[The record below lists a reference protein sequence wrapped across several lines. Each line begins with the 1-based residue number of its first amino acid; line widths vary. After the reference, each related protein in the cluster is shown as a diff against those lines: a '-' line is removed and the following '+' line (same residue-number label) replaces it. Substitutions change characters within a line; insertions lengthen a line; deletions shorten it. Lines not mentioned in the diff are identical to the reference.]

1 MGKRGNT
8 RLGGRWS
15 SRASS
20 VQTGCRLRLLSSLDV
35 DILVGSFC
43 LHVLNFL
50 MVHIQVL
57 VGFLKLLL
65 HGQELIL
72 ENLDGI
78 LPGSY
83 LLLKLLDLGGHLLH
97 LEVLFHQFGGQV
109 YHKVLPVI
117 QGDLGRLHQS
127 H

>member
-15 SRASS
+15 PWASS
-20 VQTGCRLRLLSSLDV
+20 VQAGCKLRLLSSLDV
-35 DILVGSFC
+35 NILVGSFC

-50 MVHIQVL
+50 MVHIHVL

-65 HGQELIL
+65 RGQELIL
-72 ENLDGI
+72 ENLDGV
-78 LPGSY
+78 LPGPY

-97 LEVLFHQFGGQV
+97 L
-109 YHKVLPVI
+109 
-117 QGDLGRLHQS
+117 
-127 H
+127 

>member
-8 RLGGRWS
+8 RLEGRWS

-20 VQTGCRLRLLSSLDV
+20 VQAGCRLRLLSSLDV
-35 DILVGSFC
+35 NILVGPFG
-43 LHVLNFL
+43 LHVLDFL

-65 HGQELIL
+65 SVQELIL
-72 ENLDGI
+72 KNLNGV

-97 LEVLFHQFGGQV
+97 LEVL
-109 YHKVLPVI
+109 
-117 QGDLGRLHQS
+117 LH
-127 H
+127 